1 MSLLR
6 IMYLKSLEST
16 TLPENTEIIKEL
28 SRVTI
33 INWKKEE
40 EYVSSKHSGLEKVSS
55 KIARK

>member
-16 TLPENTEIIKEL
+16 TQLPENIEIIKEL
-28 SRVTI
+28 SNVTI
-33 INWKKEE
+33 INWKDE

>member
-16 TLPENTEIIKEL
+16 TLPENIEAIKEL
-28 SRVTI
+28 SNITI
-33 INWKKEE
+33 INWKDE
-40 EYVSSKHSGLEKVSS
+40 EYVSNKHSGLEKGSS